1 MKNSI
6 SKDEVSKNREKSG
19 INKNS
24 IYYTIS
30 GAVIL
35 ILIWKLASLG
45 YNKIILP
52 SPETTFL
59 TIYEM
64 ILSSSFWIT
73 VSYSLFRVVS
83 GYLLSFIIGGL
94 IGIMMGLNTKIDNFL
109 SPFISM
115 LQTIPNISWILLAII
130 WFGLNSRIVIF
141 TIFISILPIFV
152 INSREGIENTNHD
165 YLEMAEVYRL
175 RPLTVFTK
183 IYLPSIK
190 PYIRS
195 AAVITG
201 ERAWKIGAMAELLS
215 LETGIGAGLYW
226 ARNNLQTEM
235 IFAWTIVLVVLG
247 FSSSKLLKYIL
258 SDSKFNR

>member
-6 SKDEVSKNREKSG
+6 SKNKQEKEEKN
-19 INKNS
+19 IF
-24 IYYTIS
+24 YTIS

-35 ILIWKLASLG
+35 LIIWKLISLA
-45 YNKIILP
+45 YSPIILP
-52 SPETTFL
+52 SPEKTFL

-64 ILSSSFWIT
+64 IFSHEFWIT
-73 VSYSLFRVVS
+73 LSYSLFRVLS
-83 GYLLSFIIGGL
+83 GYLLSFISGSL
-94 IGIMMGLNTKIDNFL
+94 IGIAMGLNKKIDNFL
-109 SPFISM
+109 SPYISM

-130 WFGLNSRIVIF
+130 WFGLNSKIVIF

-152 INSREGIENTNHD
+152 INSREGIKNTSSE

-175 RPLTVFTK
+175 KPLTVFTN
-183 IYLPSIK
+183 IYIYSIK
-190 PYIRS
+190 PYVRS

-226 ARNNLQTEM
+226 VRNNLQTER

-247 FSSSKLLKYIL
+247 FSSSRILKYIL
-258 SDSKFNR
+258 SD

>member
-6 SKDEVSKNREKSG
+6 SKNKQEKEEKN
-19 INKNS
+19 IF
-24 IYYTIS
+24 YTIS

-35 ILIWKLASLG
+35 LIIWKLISLA
-45 YNKIILP
+45 YSPIILP
-52 SPETTFL
+52 SPEKTFL

-64 ILSSSFWIT
+64 IFSHEFWIT
-73 VSYSLFRVVS
+73 LSYSLFRVLS
-83 GYLLSFIIGGL
+83 GYLLSFISGSL
-94 IGIMMGLNTKIDNFL
+94 IGIAMGLNKKIDNFL
-109 SPFISM
+109 SPYISM

-130 WFGLNSRIVIF
+130 WFGLNSKIVIF

-152 INSREGIENTNHD
+152 INSREGIENTSSE

-175 RPLTVFTK
+175 KPLTVFTN
-183 IYLPSIK
+183 IYIYSIK
-190 PYIRS
+190 PYVRS

-247 FSSSKLLKYIL
+247 FSSSRILKYIL
-258 SDSKFNR
+258 SD

>member
-6 SKDEVSKNREKSG
+6 SKNKQEKKEEKN
-19 INKNS
+19 IF
-24 IYYTIS
+24 YTIS

-35 ILIWKLASLG
+35 LIIWKLISLA
-45 YNKIILP
+45 YSPIILP
-52 SPETTFL
+52 SPEKTFL

-64 ILSSSFWIT
+64 IFSHEFWIT
-73 VSYSLFRVVS
+73 LSYSLFRVLS
-83 GYLLSFIIGGL
+83 GYLLSFILGSL
-94 IGIMMGLNTKIDNFL
+94 IGIAMGLNKKIDNFL
-109 SPFISM
+109 SPYISM

-130 WFGLNSRIVIF
+130 WFGLNSKIVIF

-152 INSREGIENTNHD
+152 INSREGIENTSSE

-175 RPLTVFTK
+175 KPLTVFTK
-183 IYLPSIK
+183 IYIYSIK

-226 ARNNLQTEM
+226 ARNNLQTER

-247 FSSSKLLKYIL
+247 FSSSRILKYIL
-258 SDSKFNR
+258 SD

>member
-6 SKDEVSKNREKSG
+6 LKTKENLKNTDSQKYYY
-19 INKNS
+19 S
-24 IYYTIS
+24 ILGS
-30 GAVIL
+30 VIL
-35 ILIWKLASLG
+35 ILIWKLISLG
-45 YNKIILP
+45 YNPIILP
-52 SPETTFL
+52 SPEKTFM

-64 ILSSSFWIT
+64 IFSSSFWVTIA
-73 VSYSLFRVVS
+73 YSFFRVVS
-83 GYLLSFIIGGL
+83 AYLLSFITGSI
-94 IGIMMGLNTKIDNFL
+94 IGIIMGLNKKIDIFL

-130 WFGLNSRIVIF
+130 WFGLNSKIVIF

-152 INSREGIENTNHD
+152 INSSEGIKNTSKE
-165 YLEMAEVYRL
+165 YLEMAAVYQL
-175 RPLTVFTK
+175 KPFTIFTK
-183 IYLPSIK
+183 IYMYSIK
-190 PYIRS
+190 PYLRS

-226 ARNNLQTEM
+226 ARNNLQTER

-247 FSSSKLLKYIL
+247 FASSQFLKFIL
-258 SDSKFNR
+258 SDK